1 MNNSFY
7 AFITPY
13 ERIFVIRQT
22 RIPPIN
28 NNFRKYLDTKKKS
41 QILENTERKLR
52 RTLSFYDKSIV
63 DDIFQ

>member
-13 ERIFVIRQT
+13 ERIFVLRQKRIR
-22 RIPPIN
+22 PIN
-28 NNFRKYLDTKKKS
+28 NNLRKYLDTKKKS

-52 RTLSFYDKSIV
+52 RTLSFYDKSII
-63 DDIFQ
+63 DNFF